1 MSTIPRF
8 FLDRVSSSPDVRAW
22 SAFVDGAWRD
32 FTWRDYERRARG
44 VGLGLVAAG
53 LRRGDV
59 VAILGETCSEWAAS
73 DVGVIGVG
81 GVTVGLYPTLSPEGV
96 GSMHYVLDHSE
107 ARFLLVESSAT
118 LKAKIAPIL
127 P

>member
-1 MSTIPRF
+1 AVLPSGVHRRARLGRRAPRHQSGGLEGRREAGRGELRDGVPEEDRRAEGAIIAPMSTIPRF

-59 VAILGETCSEWAAS
+59 VA
-73 DVGVIGVG
+73 
-81 GVTVGLYPTLSPEGV
+81 
-96 GSMHYVLDHSE
+96 
-107 ARFLLVESSAT
+107 
-118 LKAKIAPIL
+118 
-127 P
+127 